1 MNTKM
6 NVFDL
11 VVAVG
16 SREIATVVERIPVAG
31 EPGEH
36 CYQVVSLDPE
46 FSRIVGQGAVTV
58 CLEPEPYL
66 QLDIPAPAAHQ
77 QELDELKQAIFSA
90 IKGQLPILGDDKQL
104 LGTAA
109 Q

>member
-36 CYQVVSLDPE
+36 CYQVVSLDPN

-66 QLDIPAPAAHQ
+66 QLDAPEPVPHPE
-77 QELDELKQAIFSA
+77 ELEELKHAIFAA

-109 Q
+109 R